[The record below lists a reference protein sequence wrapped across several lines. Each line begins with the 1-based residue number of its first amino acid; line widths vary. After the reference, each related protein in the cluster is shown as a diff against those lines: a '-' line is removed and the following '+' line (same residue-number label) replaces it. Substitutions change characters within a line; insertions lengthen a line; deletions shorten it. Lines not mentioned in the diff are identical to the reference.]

1 MFTLIVLIFTITLGF
16 WLFQKKRNSSLKA
29 FKIAPKKRLVLE
41 NWPKRSTVK
50 SWRYRDL
57 DPSWMNCFLIGLRSK
72 RFRASLS
79 RNLVVLLSLQPSGN
93 NLLETLATQATFSYA
108 VILAWNLV
116 RIRLQNGTT
125 LFSFIFAGLKFREN
139 FLGTF
144 RESLISRSWR
154 KIVFAG
160 NLISRNWRL
169 SDFIFSFLQKFY
181 VNQQLKQNQC
191 AVPVEV
197 ICEVDDTPRNRVIME
212 RYTALVTIHY

>member
-1 MFTLIVLIFTITLGF
+1 MDFGYSRKKETLV
-16 WLFQKKRNSSLKA
+16 WKA

-50 SWRYRDL
+50 SWRYWYL

-116 RIRLQNGTT
+116 RIRLQNGTSDW
-125 LFSFIFAGLKFREN
+125 LEYQNWNFDFPDKEILKRFQN
-139 FLGTF
+139 SVQSCFLHM
-144 RESLISRSWR
+144 
-154 KIVFAG
+154 
-160 NLISRNWRL
+160 
-169 SDFIFSFLQKFY
+169 
-181 VNQQLKQNQC
+181 QQCEKKTPQNQ
-191 AVPVEV
+191 
-197 ICEVDDTPRNRVIME
+197 RG
-212 RYTALVTIHY
+212 

>member
-1 MFTLIVLIFTITLGF
+1 MDFGYSRKKETLV
-16 WLFQKKRNSSLKA
+16 WKA

-50 SWRYRDL
+50 SWRYWDL

-116 RIRLQNGTT
+116 RIRLQNGTSDW
-125 LFSFIFAGLKFREN
+125 LEYQNWNFDFPDKEVLKRFQN
-139 FLGTF
+139 SGQSGFLHMQQW
-144 RESLISRSWR
+144 EKK
-154 KIVFAG
+154 KIRG
-160 NLISRNWRL
+160 G
-169 SDFIFSFLQKFY
+169 K
-181 VNQQLKQNQC
+181 
-191 AVPVEV
+191 
-197 ICEVDDTPRNRVIME
+197 
-212 RYTALVTIHY
+212 